1 MTFMSLPYLQALRE
15 QAQRA
20 FARIESMP
28 AWDPETLAMYFRQAT
43 LTGPGLDAV
52 VMLPHEP
59 IDLTTFALVS
69 PERNAPLHARF
80 QVACNAAAAAQLLF
94 EPFPNA
100 NARHS
105 PTPIDSTLATV
116 RRLYTDAVVLRA
128 QGAGQTYALG
138 IAPASVD
145 DFKRTAVRCMVQLGE
160 IAPARPWSVLVAADP
175 RWSLAAPASVRA
187 QLHADVP
194 STRPWLDAFE
204 LQLHFFPAMQAL
216 DKIWSSDVPKMPS
229 PQERAVFALPD
240 LGM

>member
-1 MTFMSLPYLQALRE
+1 MTFTSLPYLQALRE

-52 VMLPHEP
+52 IMLPHEP

-80 QVACNAAAAAQLLF
+80 QAACNAAAAAQLLF
-94 EPFPNA
+94 EPLPHA
-100 NARHS
+100 NAPHS
-105 PTPIDSTLATV
+105 STPVDSMLSAA

-128 QGAGQTYALG
+128 QGAGQTHALG
-138 IAPASVD
+138 IAPPSVD
-145 DFKRTAVRCMVQLGE
+145 EFKRTAARCMLQLGLA
-160 IAPARPWSVLVAADP
+160 APARPWAVLVAADP

-187 QLHADVP
+187 QLHNDI
-194 STRPWLDAFE
+194 SCTRPWLDAFE
-204 LQLHFFPAMQAL
+204 LQLQFFPAGEAL
-216 DKIWSSDVPKMPS
+216 DKIWSADGPKTPS